1 MVLSHPSLPPRPGS
15 YQPPTSLNRPPPTSS
30 SNPAPPIPQSTTPL
44 SLPNRPNAPSS
55 SNPTVLP
62 SRPPLGSST
71 SSFFGGAASSPKLSA
86 SSASSQTGKEYA
98 GAGSGGAG
106 GDLAWPR
113 VRGKFTP
120 EEARVNSELIE
131 LGQGWSVKY
140 KCWKGTALP
149 LSPLPSEQPT
159 PPIAST
165 SNLAVPSSSNPTST
179 SSHSATTNP
188 SPSKEQQQGPPP
200 KKKSRPTLNPTDSF
214 LAEEL
219 GNLNSPLTGPL
230 SSLPSTPL
238 PKFNQPTARTDASTS
253 KLEDQLKTLR
263 TSQVGIAED
272 PFERARRDL
281 IRRGK
286 QKVEEGGDKLDLM
299 CFVRVTS
306 VQFELNKKEA
316 EEDGKGKGKEKEQ
329 EPNSETTQLE
339 AAGRLLWAFSVIR
352 GGDLE
357 TAKADLDELE
367 YNGLECISSGVFDH
381 QALYPSLYPSASST
395 SSTSNSNV
403 AGISP
408 LSRPAQS
415 YPSALAISANV
426 LSSATPRQSPLA
438 VAHSTFLSAVED
450 LLISE
455 AITTSPSSTGT
466 WTKLDKSLVSLPP
479 VSSFSSISDFIDSN
493 ASPNSPRKRA
503 QPSSSS
509 TTFRTTLQRSTIFVQ
524 TRIEELPYRP
534 FPLSTSPS
542 PPVGCPILLAPL
554 GLRAR
559 LNRRIKLE
567 GASYSDERIDQL
579 TERWRIQ
586 LEGSNLEIQ
595 GKAWITCKLEL
606 GTTDD
611 NESGKFSEEEGG
623 GEVVWPTDL
632 VIIDGTRLPLSESPE
647 SSPDKSPPTDLSLD
661 AEPTQQPSHLPVTSP
676 DSKFPPP
683 PFTTPEISTSLP
695 PNRSRTRPGP
705 LSPSPYDISSR
716 KRLATKAL
724 RRSRRKAMDAEEE
737 TKLLR
742 DPLSRR
748 TNEVWSWMEEEAARK
763 TKEAEE
769 KLARE
774 QKEKEEE
781 EERKKQE
788 ELDKKKSNTS
798 KNPPPAAAPINMRT
812 PMSLGTS
819 STEAPSPADVVYPLA
834 GYSTSATTSQ
844 QNYLTTP
851 TSNASGSSKVGGG
864 DNMEIDGLGLGLYPS
879 PEEPPHLNQ
888 QSVSTTTVTT
898 SQPMT
903 SLDNAFASFDW
914 GDGSYGTTSGD
925 AGGGGGR
932 GGVTSRGNQD
942 YDDGMDLL
950 GLTDD
955 DFSFFDT
962 APTPLP
968 GTSLAPS
975 NDMSM
980 SISHDPFAMPHSTTT
995 SPKFADHF
1003 SHLSAT
1009 PFASCASPTSPYP
1022 AHTSPHFA
1030 VQTSPI
1036 TTTASHFP
1044 FDPHSN
1050 SLGLAATSSNPV
1062 DRFLSHLHEP
1072 SPSGA
1077 PSPDQAVVS
1086 LAVPSFSVEL
1096 VKAPSPRKV
1105 QHSSP
1110 RRSRCPLP
1118 GAFDAISFAASYSSA
1133 AEKYD
1138 SRKGKFGLP
1147 TPDSDQDDKLALD
1160 SNLTLDSILPRPTPK
1175 SLEPWYA
1182 GICDPRRAVAE
1193 RLQKDRKAREK
1204 RARSTSRGRG
1214 RDRSR
1219 GPLRGRGWKRA
1230 LSRSE
1235 ERSDGTETADEE
1247 SEHDSDM
1254 EIEEIENVKRR
1265 QNVDDQQESSNE
1277 SRKLVEA
1284 GGVELLAFGGFV
1296 NSLVQRQTAAKPSPI
1311 PIPTSAI
1318 QAHEI
1323 LLNLVV
1329 DQNILNSASR
1339 SLFTISQTDSLPR
1352 FLSTFATNNVSTALA
1367 SVCSS
1372 LSPSPL
1378 FADHTL
1384 LPGLEVTVKPSLILR
1399 SQQSVVQVST
1409 SAVEFW
1415 KPMGFEPVV
1424 GRKDVT
1430 VFAVYEEAGT
1440 VMHDLVANWLKSMA
1454 TTYQGLRLGEH
1465 ICGQLATSGQ
1475 FGGTQDGHLALPAGS
1490 LTRGISKE
1498 DSRVLSTVTIEMLK
1512 QYHNVVVFVFTP
1524 QTEAESYSTSSP
1536 LHGILNLLQ
1545 RPKSPISTLV
1555 ACPVPMSQLN
1565 KSEPSQGR
1573 TSSNLLGT
1581 YAFSLYDQLLV
1592 PVARLGL
1599 PVPETF
1605 PSAAATPSP
1614 ASQGQAI
1621 RMFQSP
1627 AIKLSPVRPRQISF
1641 DMNFPV
1647 STLAVQQ
1654 RHRFLH
1660 VCYTSSPASIDG
1672 SADWIHLASI
1682 DDTGEN
1688 WRTINRLMKIPTGV
1702 PGDVMRARLVWQLI
1716 LSLLQSIDVEWRIVI
1731 CRLGEPSVVEIRAW
1745 DSMLKDQLNGSIRRP
1760 LHVSFV
1766 YVDLDPPL
1774 AILPSETKRRRSSV
1788 QSDTISEEGELS
1800 LVSRPASSA
1809 KSEPLFDMEPTI
1821 LSFTPSEPVNVL
1833 PNVSLLAPASTYL
1846 INVPRIPT
1854 FTHTHFDASSSS
1866 LSSSGCPSP
1875 ISIYGLHFLV
1885 SHASR
1890 TSSYIA
1896 TLSDLVKDVRQ
1907 SYAELGALARVRW
1920 SLSGRLPWH
1929 LEAVKLSVES
1939 AASLHPHTSD

>member
-15 YQPPTSLNRPPPTSS
+15 YQPPTSSNRPPPTSS
-30 SNPAPPIPQSTTPL
+30 SNPVPAIPQASTPL
-44 SLPNRPNAPSS
+44 SLPNRPNVPSS

-62 SRPPLGSST
+62 SRPPLSSST

-86 SSASSQTGKEYA
+86 SSASSQTGKEYTGLGVGVGTTTA
-98 GAGSGGAG
+98 

-113 VRGKFTP
+113 VRGKLTP

-140 KCWKGTALP
+140 RCWNGTAIP
-149 LSPLPSEQPT
+149 LSTLSSEHPSH
-159 PPIAST
+159 PIAST
-165 SNLAVPSSSNPTST
+165 SKNLATPSSSTST
-179 SSHSATTNP
+179 SSNYTTAIP
-188 SPSKEQQQGPPP
+188 TPSKNQQQGPPP

-214 LAEEL
+214 IAEEL

-238 PKFNQPTARTDASTS
+238 PKFNQPTTRNDASTS
-253 KLEDQLKTLR
+253 KLEDQIKTLR
-263 TSQVGIAED
+263 SSQAGTPED
-272 PFERARRDL
+272 LFERARRDL

-286 QKVEEGGDKLDLM
+286 QKVDEGGDRLDLIS
-299 CFVRVTS
+299 FVRVSS
-306 VQFELNKKEA
+306 VQLELTQNEPG
-316 EEDGKGKGKEKEQ
+316 EEEKGKGKEKEK
-329 EPNSETTQLE
+329 ELNTETTQVE

-352 GGDLE
+352 GGDSE
-357 TAKADLDELE
+357 MARTDLDELE
-367 YNGLECISSGVFDH
+367 YEGLECVSSGDFDH
-381 QALYPSLYPSASST
+381 RALYPALYPPTSSS
-395 SSTSNSNV
+395 SSTSNSNS
-403 AGISP
+403 AASASP
-408 LSRPAQS
+408 LDRPAQS
-415 YPSALAISANV
+415 YPSALTISANL
-426 LSSATPRQSPLA
+426 LSPSTPRQSPLA
-438 VAHSTFLSAVED
+438 IAHSNFLSAVED

-455 AITTSPSSTGT
+455 AITTSLTSTGT
-466 WTKLDKSLVSLPP
+466 WKKMDNSLVYLPP
-479 VSSFSSISDFIDSN
+479 SSSFSSLPDFMDSN
-493 ASPNSPRKRA
+493 ASPNSPRKRS
-503 QPSSSS
+503 QPLASS

-534 FPLSTSPS
+534 FPLSNSSSP
-542 PPVGCPILLAPL
+542 PPVGCPVLLAPL

-559 LNRRIKLE
+559 LIRRTVLDD
-567 GASYSDERIDQL
+567 ASYSDERVVQL
-579 TERWRIQ
+579 MEKWRIH
-586 LEGSNLEIQ
+586 LDGSNLEIE
-595 GKAWITCKLEL
+595 GKDWITCKLEL
-606 GTTDD
+606 GD
-611 NESGKFSEEEGG
+611 ESEKYLEGQEN
-623 GEVVWPTDL
+623 EVVWPTEL
-632 VIIDGTRLPLSESPE
+632 VIVDGTRLPLVHSPE
-647 SSPDKSPPTDLSLD
+647 SSPEKPLPTDISHD
-661 AEPTQQPSHLPVTSP
+661 EEPTQQLGHLSVTSP
-676 DSKFPPP
+676 DAKFPPP
-683 PFTTPEISTSLP
+683 PFTTPELSTSLP
-695 PNRSRTRPGP
+695 PDRSRARPGP
-705 LSPSPYDISSR
+705 LLPSPYDSSSR
-716 KRLATKAL
+716 KLLAAKAL
-724 RRSRRKAMDAEEE
+724 GRSRRKGRDLEEE
-737 TKLLR
+737 TKLPR

-748 TNEVWSWMEEEAARK
+748 TDEVWRWMEDETARK
-763 TKEAEE
+763 VKEAEE

-781 EERKKQE
+781 EERKKHE
-788 ELDKKKSNTS
+788 ELEKKKPNTS
-798 KNPPPAAAPINMRT
+798 KNAPPPAAAPINMRT

-834 GYSTSATTSQ
+834 GYSSCPTTSQ

-851 TSNASGSSKVGGG
+851 TSHTGGMSKVGGG
-864 DNMEIDGLGLGLYPS
+864 DSMEIDGLGLGLYPS
-879 PEEPPHLNQ
+879 PEEPSHLNQ
-888 QSVSTTTVTT
+888 QSVSATTVPT
-898 SQPMT
+898 SQPMS

-914 GDGSYGTTSGD
+914 GDGSYGTSSGG
-925 AGGGGGR
+925 AGTGGGTGVATGG
-932 GGVTSRGNQD
+932 GNQD

-980 SISHDPFAMPHSTTT
+980 TISHDPFAMPHSTTT
-995 SPKFADHF
+995 SPKFVDHF

-1009 PFASCASPTSPYP
+1009 PFASSASPTSPYP
-1022 AHTSPHFA
+1022 AHTSPHFV

-1036 TTTASHFP
+1036 ATTTANFP
-1044 FDPHSN
+1044 FDPLTN
-1050 SLGLAATSSNPV
+1050 SLGLAAAATSPNSI
-1062 DRFLSHLHEP
+1062 DRSLGRLHEASLP
-1072 SPSGA
+1072 SA
-1077 PSPDQAVVS
+1077 PSPDQAIAS
-1086 LAVPSFSVEL
+1086 LAVPSFSVQL
-1096 VKAPSPRKV
+1096 VQAPNP
-1105 QHSSP
+1105 SP
-1110 RRSRCPLP
+1110 RRSCCPLP
-1118 GAFDAISFAASYSSA
+1118 GAFEAIPFASSYSAASD
-1133 AEKYD
+1133 KYD

-1147 TPDSDQDDKLALD
+1147 TPDSDQDDELALD
-1160 SNLTLDSILPRPTPK
+1160 FNLTIESVLPRPTPN
-1175 SLEPWYA
+1175 SLEPWYS

-1193 RLQKDRKAREK
+1193 RLQKDRNMRKK
-1204 RARSTSRGRG
+1204 RARSTSSGRGRG
-1214 RDRSR
+1214 LSR
-1219 GPLRGRGWKRA
+1219 GRVWKRA

-1247 SEHDSDM
+1247 SEQDSEM
-1254 EIEEIENVKRR
+1254 ETDDTENVKRR
-1265 QNVDDQQESSNE
+1265 QNLDDQQELSKE
-1277 SRKLVEA
+1277 SRKLAET
-1284 GGVELLAFGGFV
+1284 GGVELLALGGFV
-1296 NSLVQRQTAAKPSPI
+1296 KSLVQRQTPAKPQPVPI
-1311 PIPTSAI
+1311 PISAI

-1339 SLFTISQTDSLPR
+1339 SLFAVAQNTVLPR
-1352 FLSTFATNNVSTALA
+1352 FLSAFATKNVSTALA
-1367 SVCSS
+1367 SVCST

-1384 LPGLEVTVKPSLILR
+1384 LPNLEVTVNPSLILR

-1415 KPMGFEPVV
+1415 KPMGFEPVI
-1424 GRKDVT
+1424 GRKNVT
-1430 VFAVYEEAGT
+1430 VFAVYEEGGT
-1440 VMHDLVANWLKSMA
+1440 AMHDLVTDWLRSMA
-1454 TTYQGLRLGEH
+1454 TTYQGLRLGEQ
-1465 ICGQLATSGQ
+1465 ITGQLAASGQ

-1498 DSRVLSTVTIEMLK
+1498 DSRVLSNVTIEMLK

-1524 QTEAESYSTSSP
+1524 QPEPESYSTSSP

-1555 ACPVPMSQLN
+1555 ACPVPISQLN

-1573 TSSNLLGT
+1573 YSASLLGT

-1592 PVARLGL
+1592 PVARLRL

-1614 ASQGQAI
+1614 ASQGPAI
-1621 RMFQSP
+1621 RLFQSP
-1627 AIKLSPVRPRQISF
+1627 AIKLSPVRPRKISF
-1641 DMNFPV
+1641 DMNFPL

-1660 VCYTSSPASIDG
+1660 VCYTSSPASTDG

-1766 YVDLDPPL
+1766 CVDLDPPL
-1774 AILPSETKRRRSSV
+1774 AILPSSTSTKGRRSSV

-1809 KSEPLFDMEPTI
+1809 KSEPLFDSEPTI

-1833 PNVSLLAPASTYL
+1833 PTVSLFAPASTYL
-1846 INVPRIPT
+1846 IHAPRIPT
-1854 FTHTHFDASSSS
+1854 FTHTNFDASSST
-1866 LSSSGCPSP
+1866 LSPSGCPSP

-1907 SYAELGALARVRW
+1907 SYAELAALARVRW
-1920 SLSGRLPWH
+1920 NLNGRLPWH

-1939 AASLHPHTSD
+1939 TASLNPRASD